1 MNVAGIGEEY
11 ERSLW
16 GVDGWRRGCENP
28 VGACS
33 EKESAR
39 EDEFWP
45 GKKSRAF
52 VKDSFL
58 IGRLKM
64 TVSRTRE

>member
-1 MNVAGIGEEY
+1 MTNAVGEED

-16 GVDGWRRGCENP
+16 SVDGWRRGCEP
-28 VGACS
+28 GGACS

-45 GKKSRAF
+45 GKKSRVF